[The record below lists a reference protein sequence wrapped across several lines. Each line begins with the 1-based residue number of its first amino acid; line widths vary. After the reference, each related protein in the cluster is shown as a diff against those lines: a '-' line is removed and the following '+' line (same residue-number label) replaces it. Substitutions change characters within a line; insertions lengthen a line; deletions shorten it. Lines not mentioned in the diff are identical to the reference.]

1 MPTLRRAS
9 RHQRPH
15 HRHTLK
21 LQSTTEAATKF
32 HGQRV
37 ILRHTAVA
45 LMIAAGATDTEIQ
58 LTLGHSDIETSR
70 RIYMHVLDSQQ
81 NTTADRVEEI
91 RHQRALAMSL
101 LN

>member
-37 ILRHTAVA
+37 ILSGREDRGSA
-45 LMIAAGATDTEIQ
+45 
-58 LTLGHSDIETSR
+58 SDSIPDCDE
-70 RIYMHVLDSQQ
+70 L
-81 NTTADRVEEI
+81 
-91 RHQRALAMSL
+91 RA
-101 LN
+101 